1 MELDPEN
8 EEIRKIRAKEDAL
21 EPQNADEVI
30 ALSLIKKEFTDQ
42 DVEDKNRNELIAKAW
57 EDKIEVIEKSGENSS
72 DEGDEA

>member
-42 DVEDKNRNELIAKAW
+42 DVEDKKRNELIAKAW
-57 EDKIEVIEKSGENSS
+57 EDKIEVIEKSGANSS

>member
-30 ALSLIKKEFTDQ
+30 ALSLIKKEFTD
-42 DVEDKNRNELIAKAW
+42 
-57 EDKIEVIEKSGENSS
+57 
-72 DEGDEA
+72 